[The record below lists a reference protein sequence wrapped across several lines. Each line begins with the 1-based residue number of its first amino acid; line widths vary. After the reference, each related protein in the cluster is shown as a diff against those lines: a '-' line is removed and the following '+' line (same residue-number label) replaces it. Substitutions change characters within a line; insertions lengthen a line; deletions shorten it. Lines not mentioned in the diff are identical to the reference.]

1 MNIIWLIS
9 IVDQYTI
16 DGAPYDGYPQDV
28 FHSNHLAL
36 IIVYSFLS
44 FMGLLFSITCLIF
57 NIIFKNHRLVS
68 IKTYNLTK

>member
-1 MNIIWLIS
+1 MLIDL
-9 IVDQYTI
+9 VCI

-28 FHSNHLAL
+28 FHSNDLAL

-57 NIIFKNHRLVS
+57 NIMFKNHRLVS
-68 IKTYNLTK
+68 IKTSNLTK